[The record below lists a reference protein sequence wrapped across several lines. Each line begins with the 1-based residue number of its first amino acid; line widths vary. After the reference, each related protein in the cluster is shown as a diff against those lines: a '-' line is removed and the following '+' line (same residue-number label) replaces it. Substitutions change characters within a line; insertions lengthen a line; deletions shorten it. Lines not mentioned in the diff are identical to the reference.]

1 MFLRAHFAIFCAWQW
16 SLFFFVLNF
25 RTSWYHRMLSFNVA
39 FAFGD
44 KLARF
49 VHRLIT
55 KKKKNKTFTQP
66 VLHSIKK
73 LTTAPKSRFKPAKF
87 PNQRLP
93 NRTRPKSLFTFHTFH
108 HCRVVRFRR
117 IFITFFSNPRVVFS
131 IFYNSFRGRWNS
143 NFFGAPKSS
152 GHRRCHIKYIN
163 AFLLCFV
170 LFCFSS
176 TFLNTAPIGFSSAP
190 IPKSRK
196 SLA

>member
-1 MFLRAHFAIFCAWQW
+1 
-16 SLFFFVLNF
+16 
-25 RTSWYHRMLSFNVA
+25 MLSFNVA

-73 LTTAPKSRFKPAKF
+73 LTTAPKSRFKPARF

-93 NRTRPKSLFTFHTFH
+93 NRTRPENLFTFHTYN
-108 HCRVVRFRR
+108 HCRVLRFRR
-117 IFITFFSNPRVVFS
+117 LFITFFFLIRGLSFPSFIIRSEVGEIRIFS
-131 IFYNSFRGRWNS
+131 ARRNHLGIADGILNTSML
-143 NFFGAPKSS
+143 FF
-152 GHRRCHIKYIN
+152 
-163 AFLLCFV
+163 CFA